1 MTDDPRTADSD
12 SRQRLLRILFHLSK
26 APVRRGGDTRE
37 RILSTAIVLFAGR
50 GYAGTSM
57 RHVATRV
64 GIKAASLY
72 AHFPQ
77 GKEQLLREGLDEIF
91 DAFLRF
97 VTEPL
102 AADLGT
108 VEQLRVVLGRH
119 VHWQLSFADQA
130 AAWDTA
136 LEQFSLDDELPSDYA
151 MELRARQDLYHS
163 YVMAL
168 VTEVSDAPSARE
180 RALAILALCDR
191 AKLWHTSG
199 SGSQQTPDQVAE
211 FIWSMARDLVQPS
224 AAAEPAVTP

>member
-1 MTDDPRTADSD
+1 M
-12 SRQRLLRILFHLSK
+12 
-26 APVRRGGDTRE
+26 
-37 RILSTAIVLFAGR
+37 STAIVLFAGR

-72 AHFPQ
+72 AHFPD

-97 VTEPL
+97 VTQPL
-102 AADLGT
+102 ATDADT
-108 VEQLRVVLGRH
+108 TEQLRIVLGRH
-119 VHWQLSFADQA
+119 VHWQLQFADKA

-136 LEQFSLDDELPSDYA
+136 LEQFSLDDELPNDYA
-151 MELRARQDLYHS
+151 VELRSRQELYHS

-168 VTEVSDAPSARE
+168 VGELSDMPGARE

-191 AKLWHTSG
+191 AKLWHVSG
-199 SGSQQTPDQVAE
+199 GGSRATADEVAA
-211 FIWSMARDLVQPS
+211 FIWSMAMCLVKP
-224 AAAEPAVTP
+224 EEAVTAERS